1 MSAAVG
7 TRRQRQAQVGEV
19 VGVGGDS
26 APDVAPEVLV
36 EVLPVFEP
44 GVWPELGPGT
54 GTGVAPC
61 VGPGVEPAVD
71 PPSSPTA
78 STPASLALVRMSD
91 REAELLRSVMADARS
106 EGTRRAY
113 ATDVRRFMRWCEG
126 RCLEPLPASSTVVLL
141 HLASML
147 EAGLKLA
154 TINRAV
160 VSISLAQVVAGGAN
174 PRDDLQVREFLK
186 GLRRRLRSQP
196 RREAAPLMLDG
207 LRSALLTQP
216 TSTRLG
222 LRNRALLLVG
232 WFGALRRSELVAL
245 DRADVRD
252 DADGLVIK
260 VRSSKTD
267 QEGQGAVLGLPR
279 RTDELC
285 PATALKQ
292 WLTIRGDDGEEAL
305 FIAVDR
311 RCSGRRLSAKGVER
325 VLEGVVDDAG
335 LQGQLTPHSL
345 RAGFA
350 TQAARA
356 GKPAHAIRRQTRHR
370 SLAMLERYIREG
382 EVFIANAG
390 NDLV

>member
-1 MSAAVG
+1 M
-7 TRRQRQAQVGEV
+7 
-19 VGVGGDS
+19 
-26 APDVAPEVLV
+26 
-36 EVLPVFEP
+36 
-44 GVWPELGPGT
+44 
-54 GTGVAPC
+54 
-61 VGPGVEPAVD
+61 
-71 PPSSPTA
+71 
-78 STPASLALVRMSD
+78 
-91 REAELLRSVMADARS
+91 AEARS
-106 EGTRRAY
+106 PGTRRAY

-126 RCLEPLPASSTVVLL
+126 RGLEPLPASATVVLL
-141 HLASML
+141 HLASLL

-207 LRSALLTQP
+207 LRSALSTQP

-245 DRADVRD
+245 DRGDVRD

-279 RTDELC
+279 RSDELC
-285 PATALKQ
+285 PATAVKQ
-292 WLTIRGDDGEEAL
+292 WLAIRDDDGEEAL

-311 RCSGRRLSAKGVER
+311 RCGGRRLSTKGVER
-325 VLEGVVDDAG
+325 VMAGVVDNAG

-345 RAGFA
+345 RSGFA

-382 EVFIANAG
+382 EVFVANAG
-390 NDLV
+390 SGLDVAVDPELTTRQRST

>member
-1 MSAAVG
+1 MGAV
-7 TRRQRQAQVGEV
+7 VGE
-19 VGVGGDS
+19 GGNCAS
-26 APDVAPEVLV
+26 DVAPAL
-36 EVLPVFEP
+36 
-44 GVWPELGPGT
+44 
-54 GTGVAPC
+54 
-61 VGPGVEPAVD
+61 GVEPSVGNGVGAG
-71 PPSSPTA
+71 
-78 STPASLALVRMSD
+78 LALVRVSD
-91 REAELLRSVMADARS
+91 REAELLRSVMAEARS
-106 EGTRRAY
+106 PGTRRAY

-126 RCLEPLPASSTVVLL
+126 RGLEPLPASATVVLL
-141 HLASML
+141 HLASLL

-207 LRSALLTQP
+207 LRSALSTQP

-245 DRADVRD
+245 DRGDVRD

-279 RTDELC
+279 RSDELC
-285 PATALKQ
+285 PATAVKQ
-292 WLTIRGDDGEEAL
+292 WLAIRDDDGEEAL

-311 RCSGRRLSAKGVER
+311 RCGGRRLSTKGVER
-325 VLEGVVDDAG
+325 VMAGVVDNAG

-345 RAGFA
+345 RSGFA

-382 EVFIANAG
+382 EVFVANAG
-390 NDLV
+390 SGLDVAVDPELTTRQRST